1 MNTHTSSS
9 LNDGADARRC
19 GRRALGYA
27 LAALLTGAGLV
38 ACSDPDDSTHGA
50 GSVTSVPEA
59 CAPGRAFAPLLAPR
73 AVLDS
78 GIAGG
83 CIACRVVNPDAV
95 VDADPENFATLQVG
109 LGLVGTAFISV
120 LDSARINPPGTRVG
134 FLVAGD
140 DGAAI
145 PLTVAVGQQTTIT
158 TFLKGVEQD
167 STRPSNDNPPL
178 ALQILELPILLP
190 GAPQAETRFIGL
202 VTERDFDQV
211 RLDFGGAVNLLNS
224 FRVFNV
230 CMGDAD

>member
-1 MNTHTSSS
+1 MTAHTPFS
-9 LNDGADARRC
+9 LTDAANL
-19 GRRALGYA
+19 RALGCA
-27 LAALLTGAGLV
+27 LALLLTGAGLA

-50 GSVTSVPEA
+50 GSVMDAPEA
-59 CAPGRAFAPLLAPR
+59 CAPGNAFAPLLAPR

-83 CIACRVVNPDAV
+83 CVACRVVDPDAV

-109 LGLVGTAFISV
+109 VGLAGTAFISV

-140 DGAAI
+140 DEFAI

-158 TFLKGVEQD
+158 TLLNGVEQD
-167 STRPSNDNPPL
+167 STSPSNDNPPL
-178 ALQILELPILLP
+178 ALQILEVPILLP
-190 GAPQAETRFIGL
+190 GIPQAETRFIGL
-202 VTERDFDQV
+202 VTEKEFDQV

-224 FRVFNV
+224 FRVFNLCV
-230 CMGDAD
+230 DA